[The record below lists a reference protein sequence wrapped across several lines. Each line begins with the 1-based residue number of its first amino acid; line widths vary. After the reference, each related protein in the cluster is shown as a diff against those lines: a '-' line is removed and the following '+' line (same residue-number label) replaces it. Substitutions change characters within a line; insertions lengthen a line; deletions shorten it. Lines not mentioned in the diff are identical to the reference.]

1 MYLQA
6 IDVLHEET
14 AFAVSEY
21 FPARLLTTTYPICC
35 SSKADEPQYFS
46 LSGSISQERFVQLL
60 QFAESFSRSLIGF
73 PN

>member
-21 FPARLLTTTYPICC
+21 FPARLPTTTHPVCC
-35 SSKADEPQYFS
+35 SCRADEPHYFS
-46 LSGSISQERFVQLL
+46 LSGSIPQERFMHLL
-60 QFAESFSRSLIGF
+60 QNGVSSL
-73 PN
+73 